1 MFKKYLLILVVFLGL
16 LNSASSYATVNYS
29 VSQTVGKS
37 KKSKAKVS
45 ASAKNTKKG
54 KSNRSKKS
62 KSRKSGY
69 AVVKDS
75 VQLKQ
80 EADNKIASLQMISD
94 NQAKTRISDSIR
106 KTSLLNINNNK
117 EGYYATMFSTQA
129 KTATF
134 QTLEGTAAIFK
145 SLSGWDDGK
154 FYILTNQMPIG
165 TIVRITTPEL
175 KSICAKVIN
184 SLPDVGGA
192 VQYRLSDAAATILGI
207 SNKIFTVSV
216 TY

>member
-1 MFKKYLLILVVFLGL
+1 MFSKYLLILVVCLGL
-16 LNSASSYATVNYS
+16 LNSASSSAAVNYS
-29 VSQTVGKS
+29 VSQTVSKS
-37 KKSKAKVS
+37 KKSKAKS
-45 ASAKNTKKG
+45 ATAAKK
-54 KSNRSKKS
+54 SKKS
-62 KSRKSGY
+62 KSKKGKKSK
-69 AVVKDS
+69 ATTHIVKDS

-80 EADNKIASLQMISD
+80 ESDNKIASLQMIND
-94 NQAKTRISDSIR
+94 NQVKTRVADSIR
-106 KTSLLNINNNK
+106 KISLLTENKNK
-117 EGYYATMFSTQA
+117 EGYYASMFSSQS
-129 KTATF
+129 KSTAI
-134 QTLEGTAAIFK
+134 QTLEGTASVFK

-175 KSICAKVIN
+175 KSICAKVLN

-207 SNKIFTVSV
+207 SNKIFKVSV